1 MNRWCPLFRLAID
14 VDRAASDRLHAPWP
28 SIRARR
34 ARGTASRVRL
44 RSWAYHRQR
53 RRQSRILAIHSLQS
67 LTPPGPT
74 ARDTAT
80 SAASR
85 RPRSR
90 GPVQSSRS
98 RPRVGLS
105 ASQPVQH
112 RNDGVFVTNEGG
124 TPFPASH
131 HVSREV
137 CRLDQVAAAAT
148 HGPRAN
154 LHSGSSRIA
163 CTQTLSRQPMRSA
176 QRWRCR

>member
-1 MNRWCPLFRLAID
+1 MVPAVSIWRSMLTARPATDYVRCGPA
-14 VDRAASDRLHAPWP
+14 
-28 SIRARR
+28 IRARR

-90 GPVQSSRS
+90 GPVRSSRS

-112 RNDGVFVTNEGG
+112 RNHGVFVTNEGG

-176 QRWRCR
+176 QRRRCR